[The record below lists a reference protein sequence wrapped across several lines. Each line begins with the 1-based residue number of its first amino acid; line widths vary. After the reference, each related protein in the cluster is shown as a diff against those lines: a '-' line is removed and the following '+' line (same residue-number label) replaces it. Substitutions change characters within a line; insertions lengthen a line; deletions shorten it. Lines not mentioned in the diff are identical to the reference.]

1 VPETLGTRL
10 AEFAS
15 SLRTVGAIQS
25 DAVEHAFAS
34 VARHRCVPQF
44 RYGPK
49 TITVPR
55 NEQPGSEVLDIIYS
69 HQSLLTST
77 GQDGD
82 PPSSSS
88 APTLMARMLEA
99 LNLCPSM
106 RVLEIG
112 AGTGYN
118 AALITT
124 ITKAPVVTVDAGA
137 TTAQGAAESI
147 RRLGLDHQVTVLHGD
162 GYLGEP
168 NSAPYDRIIVT
179 CGVAGLSPH
188 WLDQLAPGGLI
199 LAPIA
204 HGGVHPVLA
213 ATNHD
218 GTVRAKAAL
227 WADFMPAAGA
237 VQGLYHRRAVGSQR
251 CAQPGE
257 QVFTSGEG
265 GVARGHVPHP
275 PAPGPLSQR
284 MEQLLAQLLR
294 GGDRGGGQ
302 SAVREPGAERVLAG
316 TVLLV
321 AEQLRW
327 ALRFG
332 AQQEHQPGQ
341 ATLTRDLQLRVGQL
355 RPVAHRGS
363 VPEPDDGHID
373 VSGQHRLPAHPLRAL
388 VPRGEIRHVC
398 DGIPGPG
405 DRLLRSVDKRPASR
419 KPPQLRGMAQEHPP
433 RP

>member
-1 VPETLGTRL
+1 MPETHGTRL

-15 SLRTVGAIQS
+15 SLRNVGAIRS

-49 TITVPR
+49 IITVPQ

-77 GQDGD
+77 GQDGA

-99 LNLCPSM
+99 LNLRPGM

-118 AALITT
+118 AALIAT

-137 TTAQGAAESI
+137 TTAQGADDSI

-179 CGVAGLSPH
+179 CGIVGLSPH
-188 WLDQLAPGGLI
+188 WLDQLAPCGVI

-204 HGGVHPVLA
+204 HGGVHPILA
-213 ATNHD
+213 VTNHD
-218 GTVRAKAAL
+218 GTVSARARL
-227 WADFMPAAGA
+227 WADFMPAAGPLRPA
-237 VQGLYHRRAVGSQR
+237 ELVGHDP
-251 CAQPGE
+251 ADY
-257 QVFTSGEG
+257 V
-265 GVARGHVPHP
+265 P
-275 PAPGPLSQR
+275 PAPVTRIPDTSPARTMAAYHDLWFF
-284 MEQLLAQLLR
+284 LATR
-294 GGDRGGGQ
+294 DSRITR
-302 SAVREPGAERVLAG
+302 AYMDDDTVDPTKGAC
-316 TVLLV
+316 
-321 AEQLRW
+321 
-327 ALRFG
+327 ALRTPRRG
-332 AQQEHQPGQ
+332 TAWVHTDGSIAATGDAAVADELRSLIHEWTASGQ
-341 ATLTRDLQLRVGQL
+341 AALTQFAAMFNPTDTEKPLWTPSRWTLAAMETA
-355 RPVAHRGS
+355 AHA
-363 VPEPDDGHID
+363 I
-373 VSGQHRLPAHPLRAL
+373 
-388 VPRGEIRHVC
+388 
-398 DGIPGPG
+398 
-405 DRLLRSVDKRPASR
+405 K
-419 KPPQLRGMAQEHPP
+419 
-433 RP
+433 